1 MRAALAVL
9 AISTYAQDPAA
20 LYKQYCAV
28 CHDTPTGRVPPSAA
42 LQAMS
47 PDAIRAALSTGIMR
61 QQGAALTE
69 AERNALAKHLG
80 AAPSATTKSNACP
93 ANLTPI
99 ATPNWSSWSPQPTN
113 ARYQPNP
120 GLTAADVP
128 KLKLKWAY
136 NLGEGTQARS
146 QPAVL
151 NGRLYIG
158 TAAGSILAIDAST
171 GCTHW
176 TYKAAAPIRSGIVA
190 TDAAIYAGDTK
201 ANLYALNPTTGQ
213 PLWQRKMDPH
223 PAASLTGT
231 PTLHEGTLYVPVA
244 SLEEVVGNNPK
255 YECCTFRGSLAALDA
270 KTGAIKWQTHTIP
283 DPSRPTT
290 KNSIGT
296 QRHGPSGASVWSAPT
311 IDDKHDIVYIATGDN
326 YSEPA
331 SKTSDAVMALNRKTG
346 QILWTRQLTSGD
358 VFVVSCTNCGPDF
371 DFGQSPILV
380 NLPANKRALVIGQK
394 SGVVHAL
401 DPDAEGQ
408 IRWQTRLSPG
418 GKLGGLQ
425 WGSASDGTNLY
436 AAVSDIAFE
445 GRALSPTKGGG
456 LHALQ
461 LTTGEKIWSAQPTP
475 CPPNKPACSPAQ
487 SAAVTAMPGV
497 VFSGSLDGHLR
508 AYSTTDGKVIWDF
521 DTARPHPAVNAD
533 TARGGAIDVAGPVLA
548 GGMLFTNSGYGAFG
562 GQPGNALLAFSVD
575 GQ

>member
-9 AISTYAQDPAA
+9 AIAAYAQDGTA

-28 CHDTPTGRVPPSAA
+28 CHDTPTGRVPPRAA
-42 LQAMS
+42 LQALS
-47 PDAIRAALSTGIMR
+47 PDAIRAALTTGIMR
-61 QQGAALTE
+61 QQGAALTT
-69 AERNALAKHLG
+69 AERDALAKHLG
-80 AAPSATTKSNACP
+80 ATPSATAKSNACQP
-93 ANLTPI
+93 GLSPLN
-99 ATPNWSSWSPQPTN
+99 TPNWSGWSPQPNN
-113 ARYQPNP
+113 ARYQPKP

-136 NLGEGTQARS
+136 HLGEGNQARS
-146 QPAVL
+146 QPAVQ

-158 TAAGSILAIDAST
+158 TAAGAILAIDANT

-176 TYKAAAPIRSGIVA
+176 TYKTAAPIRSGIVA
-190 TDAAIYAGDTK
+190 TESAIYAGDAK
-201 ANLYALNPTTGQ
+201 ANLYALHPTTGQ

-231 PTLHEGTLYVPVA
+231 PTFHDGTLYVPVA
-244 SLEEVVGNNPK
+244 SLEEVAGGNPK

-270 KTGAIKWQTHTIP
+270 KTGAVRWQTHTIP
-283 DPSRPTT
+283 DPPKPTT

-311 IDDKHDIVYIATGDN
+311 IDDKRDIVYIATGDN

-331 SKTSDAVMALNRKTG
+331 SLTSDAVLALNRKTG

-358 VFVVSCTNCGPDF
+358 VFVLNCAKCGPDF

-380 NLPANKRALVIGQK
+380 NLAANKRALVIGQK

-401 DPDAEGQ
+401 DPDADGK
-408 IRWQTRLSPG
+408 ILWQTRLSPG
-418 GKLGGLQ
+418 GTLGGIQ
-425 WGSASDGTNLY
+425 WGSASDGRNMY
-436 AAVSDIAFE
+436 AAVSDTTFE

-461 LTTGEKIWSAQPTP
+461 LSTGEKVWSAPP
-475 CPPNKPACSPAQ
+475 VACPQGKPGCSPAQ
-487 SAAVTAMPGV
+487 SAAVTAIPGV

-508 AYSTTDGKVIWDF
+508 AYDTKTGAILWDV
-521 DTARPHPAVNAD
+521 DTAGPHPAVNAE
-533 TARGGAIDVAGPVLA
+533 TARGGSIDVAGPVLA
-548 GGMLFTNSGYGAFG
+548 GAMLFTTSGYGTWG
-562 GQPGNALLAFSVD
+562 GQPGNAVLAFSID
-575 GQ
+575 GK